1 MAKITILTAEQI
13 AAIKQDKRATNA
25 ICAQYQ
31 IGTARLATIRGAS
44 PKRKK
49 ASQPIMARIK
59 KDMLRWDAPT
69 TVAELS
75 TRLAIKPRSVG
86 AALRDLASIGVVLAS
101 PADKGGRYTY
111 SIAVKPAAC
120 PVQEYINARYGWTG
134 RV

>member
-1 MAKITILTAEQI
+1 MAKITLLTTDQI
-13 AAIKQDKRATNA
+13 AAIKADKRATNA

-31 IGTARLATIRGAS
+31 IGTARLAKIRGSS

-59 KDMLRWDAPT
+59 KDMMGWDAPT

-86 AALRDLASIGVVLAS
+86 AALRDLASIGVVLVS
-101 PADKGGRYTY
+101 PADQGGRYTY
-111 SIAVKPAAC
+111 SIAVKPEAC